1 MKGNNSGIY
10 AERYRR
16 SESNKISIL
25 IFLSL
30 LFTGFAFG
38 ILFRFDV
45 VGMFL
50 GLGAGFF
57 AVAVLKIKDKSK
69 FKINAKTAKYFAV
82 SDYEDFS
89 IGAFFSILFIFFGL
103 LLIHFKLYS
112 HQISFGFL
120 VLLELIKFI
129 IGLFLIFIG
138 IMSFA
143 SAVLYF
149 FKLKHNIK
157 KSKS

>member
-1 MKGNNSGIY
+1 MKDKSIY

-30 LFTGFAFG
+30 LFIGFAFG

-45 VGMFL
+45 VGLFL

-69 FKINAKTAKYFAV
+69 FNINERTAKYFVV

-89 IGAFFSILFIFFGL
+89 ISAFFSVLFIFFGL
-103 LLIHFKLYS
+103 LLIHFRLYS
-112 HQISFGFL
+112 HQVSFGFL
-120 VLLELIKFI
+120 IFLYLIKFI
-129 IGLFLIFIG
+129 LGLFLIFIG
-138 IMSFA
+138 LISLA